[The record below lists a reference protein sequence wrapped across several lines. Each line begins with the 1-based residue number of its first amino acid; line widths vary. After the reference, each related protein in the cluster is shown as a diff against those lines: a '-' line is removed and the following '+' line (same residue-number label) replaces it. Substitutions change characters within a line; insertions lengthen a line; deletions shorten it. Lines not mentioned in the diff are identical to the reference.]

1 MPSERPQSRGD
12 TAWPCPNGLGR
23 YLKTRRSDVIYIFQN
38 HLGEAWPC
46 PNGLG
51 RYLETYRCLRCIPRP
66 KNNRSLCLGW
76 GSFPTAMGFPTVCD
90 GHGSC
95 AGLSAALGLSAANVS
110 TAMGVSTVPMST
122 RPWRQRDRR
131 ALFVRRLFA
140 VLESCSAFVRLCSFI
155 CSSVRLN

>member
-12 TAWPCPNGLGR
+12 TAWPCPNGLRG

-38 HLGEAWPC
+38 HLGEFSD
-46 PNGLG
+46 GYG
-51 RYLETYRCLRCIPRP
+51 V
-66 KNNRSLCLGW
+66 SD
-76 GSFPTAMGFPTVCD
+76 GFSIL
-90 GHGSC
+90 GSC
-95 AGLSAALGLSAANVS
+95 AGLSAALGLSAVNVS